1 VASALIF
8 DRKAFHFICESLC
21 VLVCMSFS
29 SIPNPSLI
37 LGGECLIT
45 ANEVSVH
52 TASRV
57 AIWLAVCR
65 VSRVRVRVSYPGQPC
80 EFTSNGYTHGY
91 GQS

>member
-1 VASALIF
+1 
-8 DRKAFHFICESLC
+8 
-21 VLVCMSFS
+21 MSFS